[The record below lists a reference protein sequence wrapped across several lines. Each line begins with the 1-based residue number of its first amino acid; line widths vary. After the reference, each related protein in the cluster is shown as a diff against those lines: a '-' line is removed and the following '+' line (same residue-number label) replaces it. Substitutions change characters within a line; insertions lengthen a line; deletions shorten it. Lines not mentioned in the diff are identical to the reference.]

1 MHTSSKFAKVPPFSI
16 GQDKITMRHGRTVS
30 GLTFL
35 TKLLFEEKSIKHCY
49 HLKFFAKSSSN
60 TVHSSFVTELV
71 NPVKQDFTQLTFSLK
86 PKNS

>member
-49 HLKFFAKSSSN
+49 HLKLFAKHRPLKFRDCTCEPSQ
-60 TVHSSFVTELV
+60 TGLYTAHIFIETKE
-71 NPVKQDFTQLTFSLK
+71 QLSYL
-86 PKNS
+86 